1 MGTNYYLKREE
12 KATLHIGKSS
22 GGWTFALHIIP
33 EEGINSLYDWLKLF
47 HTPGNYIQNEYDESI
62 SPGEMIK
69 IITRRSW
76 GRDLNDLS
84 WREFHEANHSEA
96 GPNGLARRR
105 ADDRCVSHGE
115 GTWDNIIG
123 EFS

>member
-1 MGTNYYLKREE
+1 MGTNYYLKSEE
-12 KATLHIGKSS
+12 KPTLHIGKSS

-33 EEGINSLYDWLKLF
+33 EEGINSLDDWLELF
-47 HTPGNYIQNEYDESI
+47 NKAENVIQNEYDESI

-76 GRDLNDLS
+76 GRDLNDPS
-84 WREFHEANHSEA
+84 WIEFHKANHSET
-96 GPNGLARRR
+96 GPNGLLRRR
-105 ADDRCVSHGE
+105 VDDRCVSHGE